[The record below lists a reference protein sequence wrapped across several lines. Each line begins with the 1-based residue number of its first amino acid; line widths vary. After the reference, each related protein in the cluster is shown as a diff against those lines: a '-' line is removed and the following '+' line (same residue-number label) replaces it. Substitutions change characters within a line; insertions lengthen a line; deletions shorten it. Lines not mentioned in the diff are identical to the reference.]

1 MRQLTQNVRRP
12 NGKRTD
18 GNGKSERGRRKR
30 PKQSE
35 DIFFCVCLF
44 IKAKVADDAVPGVE
58 LVSVVGSSLL
68 AVLGRCLLFV
78 LRRVYVGQ
86 ARESAGP

>member
-1 MRQLTQNVRRP
+1 MESAQMAMEKAKEEGGKGQNKVR
-12 NGKRTD
+12 T
-18 GNGKSERGRRKR
+18 
-30 PKQSE
+30 
-35 DIFFCVCLF
+35 FFCVCLF